1 LLDMAQNGRFG
12 LSVRLLAKLA
22 EAPDK
27 LHTSATLAE
36 ALGTGPVMVRRLFPA
51 LHQAG
56 FIVQHKGP
64 GGGAKLK
71 VSPKA
76 IGLGDVMQA
85 SESGRVHTGEK
96 AVDGVLKRVHAD
108 AVRAMNET
116 SIASV
121 VKKMKKG

>member
-1 LLDMAQNGRFG
+1 M
-12 LSVRLLAKLA
+12 RLLARLA

-27 LHTSATLAE
+27 LHTSAALAE
-36 ALGTGPVMVRRLFPA
+36 SLGTGPVMVRRLFPA
-51 LHQAG
+51 LHKAG

-71 VSPKA
+71 VSAKA
-76 IGLGDVMQA
+76 IGLGDVMAA
-85 SESGRVHTGEK
+85 SERGSVHTGDK
-96 AVDGVLKRVHAD
+96 PVDSVLKRAHGD
-108 AVRAMNET
+108 AVKAMNET